1 MRKRPLCMVCLILLA
16 IQLVRVSFL
25 QNTKDQKPSLAET
38 LISDEKDV
46 VCEGTVYK
54 IENKSQ
60 STAIYLK
67 DAVVSC
73 TDQKSKNQIIKE
85 KKILVT
91 IKNNK
96 SGKKIRMKIGQ
107 KLNVWGTKQSF
118 HPPRNPGNFN
128 QKSYYQKQGIHVG
141 VLTKAE
147 QVEIVLSEK
156 DKNWIVSRWNSIRNQ
171 LDWLKNY
178 WNWKIVSQMGKTH
191 GTMLSAILLGEKSGL
206 DPEMKKLYQKN
217 GLGHLLAISGLHM
230 SLIGM
235 SVYRLLRKMG
245 NSFLFSGIAGGG
257 ILFFYLVMTGPQV
270 SSLRALLMFF
280 IRMGAEI
287 TGRDVDQPTS
297 LAVTAAIL
305 SIYQP
310 LYLLDAAFLLSF
322 GAILG
327 ILLLY
332 PIFEQKTRL
341 KAWEGFKIS
350 LAVNG
355 MLLGIMLYYY
365 FEVPPYALVLNV
377 ILIPLF
383 PFVML
388 TGIGGILFSELSG
401 TVGKIGFRSCD
412 RLLSFYDKL
421 CELTSALPGSRIVTG
436 QPELWWVLIY
446 YGVLLFLCFLFH
458 AMKNKTDNRRKQAGF
473 SLLVCIVIAG
483 SICGCG
489 ILNNDSKNLQ
499 VTVLDVGQGDCI
511 FIRDREGKKMLV
523 DGGSSDLSS
532 VGTYRIEPFL
542 LSQGVRK
549 LEYVF
554 VTHGDADHINGI
566 QELLQNQKQ
575 GVEIDALVLPPEE
588 YMDEK
593 LLHLAEI
600 AKENGARVL
609 TIYAGEKVGTYL
621 KCIAP
626 LTTRKNERIRGKQ
639 EEMPRL
645 EAGNEASVVLE
656 LKDGA
661 FQMLLTGDLEGRG
674 EEQLVESGA
683 LESCPILKAGH
694 HGSKNSGSEEFLQ
707 IVKPRLTLISAGIEN
722 RYGHPHEETLERLQE
737 IGSEVLSTQECGAI
751 TLRSDG
757 RKIKVHEYL

>member
-1 MRKRPLCMVCLILLA
+1 MVCLILLA

-46 VCEGTVYK
+46 ICEGTVYK

-171 LDWLKNY
+171 LDRLKNY

-191 GTMLSAILLGEKSGL
+191 GAMLSAILLGEKSGL

-235 SVYRLLRKMG
+235 SVYRLLRRMG

-355 MLLGIMLYYY
+355 MLLGIM
-365 FEVPPYALVLNV
+365 
-377 ILIPLF
+377 
-383 PFVML
+383 
-388 TGIGGILFSELSG
+388 
-401 TVGKIGFRSCD
+401 
-412 RLLSFYDKL
+412 LSFYDKL

-600 AKENGARVL
+600 AKENGTRVL

-626 LTTRKNERIRGKQ
+626 LTTRKNERIRGKE

-757 RKIKVHEYL
+757 RKIKVHKYL

>member
-1 MRKRPLCMVCLILLA
+1 
-16 IQLVRVSFL
+16 
-25 QNTKDQKPSLAET
+25 
-38 LISDEKDV
+38 
-46 VCEGTVYK
+46 
-54 IENKSQ
+54 
-60 STAIYLK
+60 
-67 DAVVSC
+67 
-73 TDQKSKNQIIKE
+73 
-85 KKILVT
+85 
-91 IKNNK
+91 
-96 SGKKIRMKIGQ
+96 
-107 KLNVWGTKQSF
+107 
-118 HPPRNPGNFN
+118 
-128 QKSYYQKQGIHVG
+128 
-141 VLTKAE
+141 
-147 QVEIVLSEK
+147 
-156 DKNWIVSRWNSIRNQ
+156 
-171 LDWLKNY
+171 
-178 WNWKIVSQMGKTH
+178 
-191 GTMLSAILLGEKSGL
+191 
-206 DPEMKKLYQKN
+206 
-217 GLGHLLAISGLHM
+217 
-230 SLIGM
+230 
-235 SVYRLLRKMG
+235 
-245 NSFLFSGIAGGG
+245 
-257 ILFFYLVMTGPQV
+257 
-270 SSLRALLMFF
+270 
-280 IRMGAEI
+280 
-287 TGRDVDQPTS
+287 
-297 LAVTAAIL
+297 
-305 SIYQP
+305 
-310 LYLLDAAFLLSF
+310 
-322 GAILG
+322 
-327 ILLLY
+327 
-332 PIFEQKTRL
+332 
-341 KAWEGFKIS
+341 
-350 LAVNG
+350 
-355 MLLGIMLYYY
+355 
-365 FEVPPYALVLNV
+365 
-377 ILIPLF
+377 
-383 PFVML
+383 ML

-458 AMKNKTDNRRKQAGF
+458 AMKNKTDSRRKQAGF
-473 SLLVCIVIAG
+473 SFLVCIVIAG
-483 SICGCG
+483 LICGCG

-575 GVEIDALVLPPEE
+575 GLEIDALVLPPEE

-600 AKENGARVL
+600 AKENGTRVL

-626 LTTRKNERIRGKQ
+626 LTTRKNERIRGKE

-757 RKIKVHEYL
+757 RKIKVHKYL

>member
-1 MRKRPLCMVCLILLA
+1 
-16 IQLVRVSFL
+16 
-25 QNTKDQKPSLAET
+25 
-38 LISDEKDV
+38 
-46 VCEGTVYK
+46 
-54 IENKSQ
+54 
-60 STAIYLK
+60 
-67 DAVVSC
+67 
-73 TDQKSKNQIIKE
+73 
-85 KKILVT
+85 
-91 IKNNK
+91 
-96 SGKKIRMKIGQ
+96 
-107 KLNVWGTKQSF
+107 
-118 HPPRNPGNFN
+118 
-128 QKSYYQKQGIHVG
+128 
-141 VLTKAE
+141 
-147 QVEIVLSEK
+147 
-156 DKNWIVSRWNSIRNQ
+156 
-171 LDWLKNY
+171 
-178 WNWKIVSQMGKTH
+178 
-191 GTMLSAILLGEKSGL
+191 
-206 DPEMKKLYQKN
+206 
-217 GLGHLLAISGLHM
+217 M

-235 SVYRLLRKMG
+235 SVYRLLRRMG

-257 ILFFYLVMTGPQV
+257 ILFFYLVMTGPQI

-297 LAVTAAIL
+297 LAVTAVIL

-332 PIFEQKTRL
+332 PIFEQKIRL

-412 RLLSFYDKL
+412 CLLSFYDKL

-542 LSQGVRK
+542 L
-549 LEYVF
+549 
-554 VTHGDADHINGI
+554 
-566 QELLQNQKQ
+566 
-575 GVEIDALVLPPEE
+575 
-588 YMDEK
+588 
-593 LLHLAEI
+593 
-600 AKENGARVL
+600 
-609 TIYAGEKVGTYL
+609 
-621 KCIAP
+621 
-626 LTTRKNERIRGKQ
+626 
-639 EEMPRL
+639 
-645 EAGNEASVVLE
+645 
-656 LKDGA
+656 
-661 FQMLLTGDLEGRG
+661 
-674 EEQLVESGA
+674 
-683 LESCPILKAGH
+683 
-694 HGSKNSGSEEFLQ
+694 
-707 IVKPRLTLISAGIEN
+707 
-722 RYGHPHEETLERLQE
+722 
-737 IGSEVLSTQECGAI
+737 
-751 TLRSDG
+751 
-757 RKIKVHEYL
+757 

>member
-1 MRKRPLCMVCLILLA
+1 
-16 IQLVRVSFL
+16 
-25 QNTKDQKPSLAET
+25 
-38 LISDEKDV
+38 
-46 VCEGTVYK
+46 
-54 IENKSQ
+54 
-60 STAIYLK
+60 
-67 DAVVSC
+67 
-73 TDQKSKNQIIKE
+73 
-85 KKILVT
+85 
-91 IKNNK
+91 
-96 SGKKIRMKIGQ
+96 
-107 KLNVWGTKQSF
+107 
-118 HPPRNPGNFN
+118 
-128 QKSYYQKQGIHVG
+128 
-141 VLTKAE
+141 
-147 QVEIVLSEK
+147 
-156 DKNWIVSRWNSIRNQ
+156 
-171 LDWLKNY
+171 
-178 WNWKIVSQMGKTH
+178 
-191 GTMLSAILLGEKSGL
+191 
-206 DPEMKKLYQKN
+206 
-217 GLGHLLAISGLHM
+217 
-230 SLIGM
+230 
-235 SVYRLLRKMG
+235 
-245 NSFLFSGIAGGG
+245 
-257 ILFFYLVMTGPQV
+257 
-270 SSLRALLMFF
+270 
-280 IRMGAEI
+280 
-287 TGRDVDQPTS
+287 
-297 LAVTAAIL
+297 
-305 SIYQP
+305 
-310 LYLLDAAFLLSF
+310 
-322 GAILG
+322 
-327 ILLLY
+327 
-332 PIFEQKTRL
+332 
-341 KAWEGFKIS
+341 
-350 LAVNG
+350 
-355 MLLGIMLYYY
+355 MLYYY

-412 RLLSFYDKL
+412 CLLSFYDKL

-600 AKENGARVL
+600 AKENGTRVL

-626 LTTRKNERIRGKQ
+626 LTTRKNERIRGK
-639 EEMPRL
+639 EEEVPCL

-757 RKIKVHEYL
+757 RKIKVHKYL

>member
-1 MRKRPLCMVCLILLA
+1 
-16 IQLVRVSFL
+16 
-25 QNTKDQKPSLAET
+25 
-38 LISDEKDV
+38 
-46 VCEGTVYK
+46 
-54 IENKSQ
+54 
-60 STAIYLK
+60 
-67 DAVVSC
+67 
-73 TDQKSKNQIIKE
+73 
-85 KKILVT
+85 
-91 IKNNK
+91 
-96 SGKKIRMKIGQ
+96 
-107 KLNVWGTKQSF
+107 
-118 HPPRNPGNFN
+118 
-128 QKSYYQKQGIHVG
+128 
-141 VLTKAE
+141 
-147 QVEIVLSEK
+147 
-156 DKNWIVSRWNSIRNQ
+156 
-171 LDWLKNY
+171 
-178 WNWKIVSQMGKTH
+178 
-191 GTMLSAILLGEKSGL
+191 
-206 DPEMKKLYQKN
+206 
-217 GLGHLLAISGLHM
+217 M

-235 SVYRLLRKMG
+235 SVYRLLRRMG

-458 AMKNKTDNRRKQAGF
+458 AMKNETDNRRKQAGF

-575 GVEIDALVLPPEE
+575 GVKIDAFVLPPEE

-600 AKENGARVL
+600 AKENGTRVL

-626 LTTRKNERIRGKQ
+626 LTTRKNERIRGKE

-757 RKIKVHEYL
+757 RKIKVHKYL